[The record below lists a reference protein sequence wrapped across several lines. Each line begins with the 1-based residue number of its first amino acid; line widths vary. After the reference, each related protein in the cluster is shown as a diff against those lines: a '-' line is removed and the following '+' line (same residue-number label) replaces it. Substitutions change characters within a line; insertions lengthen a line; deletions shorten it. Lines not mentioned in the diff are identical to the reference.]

1 MTWSSSMEAAV
12 EPLARASSWLL
23 WLHSIA
29 RHPGRWLTATR
40 RDTCT
45 TLARGLRIRRTMKP
59 VAPQPLQYRK
69 DRLGSQ
75 TRPPYAHRGL
85 TGAINPQPTRLMVT
99 MLEYSRVLISS
110 VGMTRLNCWSNDSI
124 QSPVELGEGDGNHQ
138 VGDKR
143 RGEHRPRTSGN
154 AMGAF
159 EDAP

>member
-1 MTWSSSMEAAV
+1 
-12 EPLARASSWLL
+12 
-23 WLHSIA
+23 
-29 RHPGRWLTATR
+29 
-40 RDTCT
+40 
-45 TLARGLRIRRTMKP
+45 
-59 VAPQPLQYRK
+59 
-69 DRLGSQ
+69 
-75 TRPPYAHRGL
+75 
-85 TGAINPQPTRLMVT
+85 MVT